1 MSKIVCDVDLS
12 KIPDIPHAVIDSHFH
27 DGRDML
33 RKYPGHYVTVRDE
46 GGAVYHVSK
55 PAANCLPSAVRVSNG
70 VVERENFDVINRPPY
85 KNATVLDFLA
95 NAMYIYDSNG
105 DVRKVTLEEVE

>member
-1 MSKIVCDVDLS
+1 MSQYCEIDLTN
-12 KIPDIPHAVIDSHFH
+12 IPDIPHVVIDSRFY

-55 PAANCLPSAVRVSNG
+55 PKANCLPNSVKVSNG
-70 VVERENFDVINRPPY
+70 FFEREGFDPTNSLPY
-85 KNATVLDFLA
+85 KNTTVLDFLN
-95 NAMYIYDSNG
+95 NAMFIYDSNG
-105 DVRKVTLEEVE
+105 DVRKVTLTEV